1 MDKDREVALVRR
13 CQNGDRQAMD
23 SLVRLFEKP
32 VFSAAYRML
41 GNADEASDV
50 SQTAF
55 VKFFENIRRF
65 DPNFRLF
72 SWIYRITVNEALDQL
87 RRRRRFEPLTESA
100 QSDGQFDG
108 QFDGMDGDSSQEAV
122 ATSQLCREVQGILMH
137 LQKDHRAV
145 IVLHYF
151 SACSYRQ
158 ISEILEVPEKTVKSR
173 LFSARRQMKSLLEQH
188 GILSS

>member
-1 MDKDREVALVRR
+1 
-13 CQNGDRQAMD
+13 MD
-23 SLVRLFEKP
+23 SLVRLFERP

-41 GNADEASDV
+41 GNADEAADV

-55 VKFFENIRRF
+55 VKLFENIRRF
-65 DPNFRLF
+65 DPSFRLF
-72 SWIYRITVNEALDQL
+72 SWIYRITVNETLDQL
-87 RRRRRFEPLTESA
+87 RRRRRYEPLTESPHSDS
-100 QSDGQFDG
+100 QSDVF
-108 QFDGMDGDSSQEAV
+108 DGDSAQEAV

-137 LQKDHRAV
+137 LHEDHRAV

-151 SACSYRQ
+151 SACSYHQ

-173 LFSARRQMKSLLEQH
+173 LFSARRQMKNLLGQH

>member
-13 CQNGDRQAMD
+13 CQEGDRQAMD
-23 SLVRLFEKP
+23 SLVRLFERP

-41 GNADEASDV
+41 GNADEAADV

-55 VKFFENIRRF
+55 VKFFENVRRF
-65 DPNFRLF
+65 DPNYRLF
-72 SWIYRITVNEALDQL
+72 SWIYRIAVNEALDQL

-100 QSDGQFDG
+100 ESDALD
-108 QFDGMDGDSSQEAV
+108 DDSSQQAV

-137 LQKDHRAV
+137 LHEDHRAV

-151 SACSYRQ
+151 SACSYHQ

-173 LFSARRQMKSLLEQH
+173 LFSARRQMKNLLEQH